1 MNRPEVL
8 WVDLQPTLYCLNK
21 RVSQRLSRD
30 IGVKR
35 WSFQLDP
42 DEFCMESTVHSMLK
56 TTLESM
62 AEPIH
67 LIGHGLSGII
77 SCEFAHNHPELVES
91 VTLLSVDTLSINQW
105 SSHYLGM
112 RRQLACSREQI
123 LKHLSTLLFEVKS
136 SQVKAAFPR
145 LLQACLDNELIQGSI
160 VNLDHPGSLS
170 SPQVPTL
177 VINGHDDFVVD
188 RMAQQRWEEQ
198 LKPGDCYHSLQGG
211 RHFFQFSHAELTA
224 TLIRSFLDMVPGSSA
239 MESLHPSQFTTS
251 TQQQA

>member
-1 MNRPEVL
+1 MNRPEIL
-8 WVDLQPTLYCLNK
+8 WIDIQPTLYCLNK
-21 RVSQRLSRD
+21 RVGQRLSRD

-56 TTLESM
+56 ETLESM
-62 AEPIH
+62 DEPTH
-67 LIGHGLSGII
+67 LIGHGLSGIFT
-77 SCEFAHNHPELVES
+77 CEFAQNYPELVES
-91 VTLLSVDTLSINQW
+91 VTLLSVDTLSANQW
-105 SSHYLGM
+105 SSHYLSM
-112 RRQLACSREQI
+112 RQQLVCSRDQI
-123 LKHLSTLLFEVKS
+123 LKQLSSLLFQVKS

-170 SPQVPTL
+170 SPKVPTL

-188 RMAQQRWEEQ
+188 RKAQQRWEEQ
-198 LKPGDCYHSLQGG
+198 LKPGDCYHSLPGG

-224 TLIRSFLDMVPGSSA
+224 TLIRSFLDMVPGTSA
-239 MESLHPSQFTTS
+239 MDSLHPSQFTTS

>member
-1 MNRPEVL
+1 MNPPVVL
-8 WVDLQPTLYCLNK
+8 WIDLQPTLYCLNK
-21 RVSQRLSRD
+21 RVGQRLSRD

-62 AEPIH
+62 DEPTH
-67 LIGHGLSGII
+67 LIGHGLSGVIT
-77 SCEFAHNHPELVES
+77 CEFAHRYPELVES
-91 VTLLSVDTLSINQW
+91 VTLLSVDTLSVNQW
-105 SSHYLGM
+105 SSHYLRM
-112 RRQLACSREQI
+112 RQQLVFSRDQI
-123 LKHLSTLLFEVKS
+123 LKQLSSLLFHVKS

-145 LLQACLDNELIQGSI
+145 LLKACLDNELIQGSI
-160 VNLDHPGSLS
+160 ANHDRPGSLT

-177 VINGHDDFVVD
+177 VINGHDDVVVD
-188 RMAQQRWEEQ
+188 RKAQQRWERQ
-198 LKPGDCYHSLQGG
+198 LKPGDCYHSLPGG

-224 TLIRSFLDMVPGSSA
+224 TLIRSFLDMVPGATA
-239 MESLHPSQFTTS
+239 MDSLHPSQFTTS

>member
-1 MNRPEVL
+1 MKPPDIF
-8 WVDLQPTLYCLNK
+8 WIDLQPTLHCLNK

-30 IGVKR
+30 RGVRR

-56 TTLESM
+56 STLKEMDTPS
-62 AEPIH
+62 H

-77 SCEFAHNHPELVES
+77 TCQFAMQNPELAAS
-91 VTLLSVDTLSINQW
+91 VTLLSVDTWSAHQW
-105 SSHYLGM
+105 TTHYLGL
-112 RRQLACSREQI
+112 RQQLGCSRNQI
-123 LKHLSTLLFEVKS
+123 LEHLSSLMFHLKS
-136 SQVKAAFPR
+136 PQVKAAFPR

-160 VNLDHPGSLS
+160 VNVDHPGSLS
-170 SPQVPTL
+170 PPQVPTL

-188 RMAQQRWEEQ
+188 RQAQQRWKQQ
-198 LKPGDCYHSLQGG
+198 LKPGDCYHSLPGG

-224 TLIRSFLDMVPGSSA
+224 TLIRSFLDMVPGSSE
-239 MESLHPSQFTTS
+239 MDSLQPSQFTTS